1 MKVNL
6 NKQFKD
12 FKGEE
17 LKGESIAYSVAEA
30 LFFYGKDKPVSNDD
44 KFKAYCISQK
54 IIKSN
59 GDIEITA
66 EEACLIKRS
75 MWRSSNRRRLWT
87 SLRHY
92 REQQIAYKN
101 DRPGKKTNRSG
112 SLDAN

>member
-66 EEACLIKRS
+66 EEACLIKEVCGEA
-75 MWRSSNRRRLWT
+75 LT
-87 SLRHY
+87 AGGY
-92 REQQIAYKN
+92 GQIHDIIENNK
-101 DRPGKKTNRSG
+101 
-112 SLDAN
+112 

>member
-66 EEACLIKRS
+66 EEACLIKEVCGEALTAGGYGQVYDIIE
-75 MWRSSNRRRLWT
+75 NN
-87 SLRHY
+87 
-92 REQQIAYKN
+92 K
-101 DRPGKKTNRSG
+101 
-112 SLDAN
+112 